1 MTCPTCPP
9 DGQCSA
15 CLAEGMAKR
24 PGRPKK
30 ADKRT
35 NLTLHVH
42 PDFKAHLEALAKREG
57 LSLGRCVEK
66 KCGFKP

>member
-1 MTCPTCPP
+1 
-9 DGQCSA
+9 
-15 CLAEGMAKR
+15 MAKR

-57 LSLGRCVEK
+57 LSLGKAVEK
-66 KCGFKP
+66 HCGFKP